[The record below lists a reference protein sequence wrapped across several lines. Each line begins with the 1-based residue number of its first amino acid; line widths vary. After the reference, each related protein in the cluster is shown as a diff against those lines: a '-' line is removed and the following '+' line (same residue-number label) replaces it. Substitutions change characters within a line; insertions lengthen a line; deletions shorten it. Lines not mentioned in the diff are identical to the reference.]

1 MVLKKIF
8 CPNCG
13 KQTQVNEEKEFCFC
27 LECGYKILL
36 QANSSFKDESLE
48 EVGSKS
54 MQEGKGADDGN
65 LVEEKLKEVEF
76 YYSLSLEK
84 KESEKPEEEP
94 IYYLKA
100 QDLLVDLSQQYPEDY
115 RIWWELSKPLDF
127 MRVSANINVPS
138 QCGINENYF
147 GRALDLAGLE
157 DKKRLIDAYDK
168 YVAEKK
174 AISSLLE
181 KEKEREEQEKR
192 RKRQIE
198 QQRLEEERK
207 RKEALEAEEE
217 ERRIREK
224 EEEKRKKEEAIQR
237 GLQLSADLW
246 RNLEAKDYSL
256 IDAKYFQ
263 LQEGEQTIIGVFRTV
278 SNVLYLMSFRI
289 ERGKNNAVYRDQTIS
304 IKFDKDGF
312 ALKFNNQPLK
322 MKGMLPPNDR
332 LRVVNNGLGGYS
344 VNHMEL
350 LKNDGFINRI
360 MENSK
365 KPFISFN
372 KIFL

>member
-157 DKKRLIDAYDK
+157 DKKGLSMHMINMW
-168 YVAEKK
+168 
-174 AISSLLE
+174 L
-181 KEKEREEQEKR
+181 
-192 RKRQIE
+192 
-198 QQRLEEERK
+198 K
-207 RKEALEAEEE
+207 RKPYHLYWKKK
-217 ERRIREK
+217 RNGRN
-224 EEEKRKKEEAIQR
+224 RKKE
-237 GLQLSADLW
+237 
-246 RNLEAKDYSL
+246 
-256 IDAKYFQ
+256 
-263 LQEGEQTIIGVFRTV
+263 
-278 SNVLYLMSFRI
+278 
-289 ERGKNNAVYRDQTIS
+289 GKG
-304 IKFDKDGF
+304 K
-312 ALKFNNQPLK
+312 
-322 MKGMLPPNDR
+322 
-332 LRVVNNGLGGYS
+332 
-344 VNHMEL
+344 
-350 LKNDGFINRI
+350 
-360 MENSK
+360 
-365 KPFISFN
+365 
-372 KIFL
+372 